1 MVVVQITGGL
11 GNQLFMYA
19 AGRRLSLHHRTP
31 LKLDITPFQAY
42 PLRSYLL
49 DRFGIAQDFA
59 SSKEVAA
66 LKSRTSKHAEQ
77 ERTGYWGI
85 RRILNWRAPAGRSA
99 VFSADDSLA
108 GTYLPEILRTPRDVY
123 LQGYWQSERYF
134 QPIEKV
140 IRSDLRFKDELRG
153 ENLSLA
159 QDIGSADAVSLHI
172 RRGDY
177 ASNPHLNK
185 LLGVLPLEYYHRAS
199 QTIAKALPS
208 ACFFVFSDDPD
219 WAKDNLRLGLPA
231 SFVSHNGPAAPH
243 EDLRLMSLCRHHIVA
258 NSSLSWWGAWLCGNA
273 SKIVIAPAQWF
284 AQVPMP
290 DLVPASW
297 RRL

>member
-1 MVVVQITGGL
+1 MVIVQITGGL

-31 LKLDITPFQAY
+31 LKLDISAFEAY
-42 PLRSYLL
+42 TLRSYLL
-49 DRFGIAQDFA
+49 DRFGVAQDIA
-59 SSKEVAA
+59 TPEEIAA
-66 LKSRTSKHAEQ
+66 LKSRALAQTQQQGTRS
-77 ERTGYWGI
+77 WDI
-85 RRILNWRAPAGRSA
+85 RSLLQLRSQAGRSA

-108 GTYLPEILRTPRDVY
+108 GTYLPEILSTPPDVY

-134 QPIEKV
+134 KPIEQV
-140 IRSDLRFKDELRG
+140 IRDDLRFNNELSG
-153 ENLSLA
+153 ENLALA
-159 QDIGSADAVSLHI
+159 QNIASVDAVSLHI

-177 ASNPHLNK
+177 ASNPHLNR
-185 LLGVLPLEYYHRAS
+185 LLGLLPLEYYQRAS
-199 QTIAKALPS
+199 LAIAKALPS
-208 ACFFVFSDDPD
+208 AHFFVFSDDPD
-219 WAKDNLRLGLPA
+219 WAKDHLRLGRPA
-231 SFVSHNGPAAPH
+231 SFVAHNGPTAPH

-273 SKIVIAPAQWF
+273 AKIVIAPAQWF